1 MREPAAVPIAQLIDE
16 LAKTVNGFKDIE
28 KAAQR
33 DWKALS
39 PQTAVDFAKE
49 LYRLDVRQARMY
61 SVFLLGYSASD
72 DALQFMK
79 DVVSND
85 GDWRVQEILAK
96 AFDEFCKTRGYENS
110 LPVIDM
116 WLSDENPNVRRAVSE
131 GLRIWTGR
139 PFFKEHP
146 QEAVKRLAFH
156 KEDPSEYVRKS
167 VGNALRDISKKH
179 PDLIRD
185 ELRTWRLET
194 KEIKQTYRLAN
205 AFLTERKRGEETR

>member
-1 MREPAAVPIAQLIDE
+1 MREPAAVPIAPLIDE
-16 LAKTVNGFKDIE
+16 LTKTVNGFKDIE

-39 PQTAVDFAKE
+39 PQTAVNFAKD

-139 PFFKEHP
+139 LFFKEHP
-146 QEAVKRLAFH
+146 QEAAKRLASH

-167 VGNALRDISKKH
+167 VGNALRDISKKY

-185 ELRTWRLET
+185 ELSTWRLET

-205 AFLTERKRGEETR
+205 AFLAKGERDEEML

>member
-1 MREPAAVPIAQLIDE
+1 MREPAAVPIAPLIDE
-16 LAKTVNGFKDIE
+16 LTKTVNGFKDIE

-39 PQTAVDFAKE
+39 PQTAVNFAKD

-139 PFFKEHP
+139 LFLKSTRR
-146 QEAVKRLAFH
+146 RLLRGSRPTRRTRANTFGS
-156 KEDPSEYVRKS
+156 PSETRSGTS
-167 VGNALRDISKKH
+167 VKNI
-179 PDLIRD
+179 P
-185 ELRTWRLET
+185 T
-194 KEIKQTYRLAN
+194 
-205 AFLTERKRGEETR
+205 